1 MGTGD
6 LQAIFGNFKV
16 IHKTMKE
23 IAYNAIWRSGI
34 WEFGSLVYTTIVI
47 RVTGTLETS
56 RDGTYDL

>member
-1 MGTGD
+1 
-6 LQAIFGNFKV
+6 
-16 IHKTMKE
+16 MKE

-56 RDGTYDL
+56 RDGSYDL